1 MKDMY
6 DIEVKMEEEVHA
18 EKVEFAKALLKRK
31 SKYIES
37 MDKLV
42 DTLKDELDSVVEE
55 YDEILELSI
64 DDVYSEYLNEPIK
77 EYIVFRFKDNTF
89 EVCG

>member
-1 MKDMY
+1 MDMY
-6 DIEVKMEEEVHA
+6 DVEVKMEEEVHA

-42 DTLKDELDSVVEE
+42 DTLKEELESVVEE
-55 YDEILELSI
+55 YDEILELSVE
-64 DDVYSEYLNEPIK
+64 DVYKTYYNKPIK
-77 EYIVFRFKDNTF
+77 EYVVFCYKDNAF